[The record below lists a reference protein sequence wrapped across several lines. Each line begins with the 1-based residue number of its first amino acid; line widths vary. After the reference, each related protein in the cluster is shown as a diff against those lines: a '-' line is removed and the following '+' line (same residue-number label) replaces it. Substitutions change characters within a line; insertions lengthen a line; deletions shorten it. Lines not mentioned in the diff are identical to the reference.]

1 MDSVFLKLIN
11 MSVTATW
18 FALAVILLRLL
29 LKKAPRW
36 ITVAMWALV
45 GVRLVCPISFESM
58 LSLVPSAETVPA
70 DIVYAQTPEIH
81 SGVYIIN
88 SVVNPVMSESFT
100 PTPGAS
106 VNPIQIFLFLAEI
119 IWIAGMIGMV
129 IYTLVSYLLLHRKV
143 REAVPYK
150 DNVWL
155 CDRISSPFILGIIRP
170 RIYLPSD
177 MAEADMEYVLA
188 HERAH
193 ITRRDHW
200 WKPLGFLLLTVY
212 WFNPVMWI
220 AYILLC
226 RDIELACDEKV
237 LTSLGTEIKKPYSD
251 ALINCSVPRRSIAA
265 CPLAFGEVGVKTRI
279 KSVLDYKKPAFWV
292 IVVALVLCVALAVG
306 FLTDPV
312 KNLTDERLE
321 AFIDVQ
327 IYDHHETTQS
337 GDNYRCM
344 DYTILGEDKRGDE
357 ITVYMWVLYEEY
369 SLGPDGELINET
381 GAHTITAIT
390 AKEVADY
397 YELVEYWTPRDGNL
411 YAKDIMDKIPP
422 RLWGEATD
430 PQRYIG
436 KQKAKTEEM
445 AREYFASQPDT
456 PETDGYLEYV
466 PQYLKDLQ
474 ENYPEYFGLDTTKGL
489 EVYWYQMAAGNYN
502 WVVLPGRDEEYT
514 WKDIVDKIATTTG
527 EMRAIVDSYGLPRN
541 QVSVKHLGV
550 PHSSYIVPYSQEYYS
565 AVVGMFWNTVPMID
579 TKLVVPTYG
588 SLVFDIDKDGLDEVV
603 TLGMGRTSGVF
614 SFSIS
619 ASYNGEQKYT
629 DSYIAPYS
637 APQFYVRSEDEVRL
651 LLKAQA
657 EKGKPE
663 VTVLYEI
670 NAVNG
675 HIMLTPEGGAED
687 PFKIRSL
694 LWQADPTKMPFNGYY
709 QVDIDD
715 DGVGE
720 LAWIEYD
727 YSSSIY
733 SIVVR
738 DDVELEYRNTFNANS
753 RFPKMTLFDKL
764 GGGTKVCL
772 ELTPRNAG
780 DSPIY
785 YDISIEDGEI
795 VLTEINVTE

>member
-1 MDSVFLKLIN
+1 
-11 MSVTATW
+11 
-18 FALAVILLRLL
+18 
-29 LKKAPRW
+29 
-36 ITVAMWALV
+36 
-45 GVRLVCPISFESM
+45 
-58 LSLVPSAETVPA
+58 
-70 DIVYAQTPEIH
+70 
-81 SGVYIIN
+81 
-88 SVVNPVMSESFT
+88 
-100 PTPGAS
+100 
-106 VNPIQIFLFLAEI
+106 
-119 IWIAGMIGMV
+119 
-129 IYTLVSYLLLHRKV
+129 
-143 REAVPYK
+143 
-150 DNVWL
+150 
-155 CDRISSPFILGIIRP
+155 
-170 RIYLPSD
+170 
-177 MAEADMEYVLA
+177 
-188 HERAH
+188 
-193 ITRRDHW
+193 
-200 WKPLGFLLLTVY
+200 
-212 WFNPVMWI
+212 
-220 AYILLC
+220 
-226 RDIELACDEKV
+226 
-237 LTSLGTEIKKPYSD
+237 
-251 ALINCSVPRRSIAA
+251 
-265 CPLAFGEVGVKTRI
+265 
-279 KSVLDYKKPAFWV
+279 
-292 IVVALVLCVALAVG
+292 
-306 FLTDPV
+306 
-312 KNLTDERLE
+312 
-321 AFIDVQ
+321 
-327 IYDHHETTQS
+327 
-337 GDNYRCM
+337 
-344 DYTILGEDKRGDE
+344 
-357 ITVYMWVLYEEY
+357 
-369 SLGPDGELINET
+369 
-381 GAHTITAIT
+381 
-390 AKEVADY
+390 
-397 YELVEYWTPRDGNL
+397 
-411 YAKDIMDKIPP
+411 
-422 RLWGEATD
+422 
-430 PQRYIG
+430 
-436 KQKAKTEEM
+436 
-445 AREYFASQPDT
+445 
-456 PETDGYLEYV
+456 
-466 PQYLKDLQ
+466 
-474 ENYPEYFGLDTTKGL
+474 
-489 EVYWYQMAAGNYN
+489 
-502 WVVLPGRDEEYT
+502 
-514 WKDIVDKIATTTG
+514 
-527 EMRAIVDSYGLPRN
+527 
-541 QVSVKHLGV
+541 
-550 PHSSYIVPYSQEYYS
+550 
-565 AVVGMFWNTVPMID
+565 MID